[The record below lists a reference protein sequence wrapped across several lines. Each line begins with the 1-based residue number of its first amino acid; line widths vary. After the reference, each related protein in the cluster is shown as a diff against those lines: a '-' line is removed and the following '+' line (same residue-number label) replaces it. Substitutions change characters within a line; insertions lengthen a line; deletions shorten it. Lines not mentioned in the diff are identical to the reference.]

1 MIITLTAGLQP
12 MPQISR
18 LQFPGSFYHIM
29 ARGIDGHNLFNDDD
43 DHYEFLK
50 RLAKSLLNS
59 GYRCITWNLMD
70 NHYHLFV
77 HSSEKPLCSL
87 MRPLNSGYARWYNK
101 KNKRH
106 GYLFQSPFKSV
117 LCQNS
122 HHLSELI
129 RYIHLNPLRANL
141 IDSYAKLSD
150 WKWSGHNLL
159 LNNADAIGADF
170 VDRKAML
177 DLFNQNEN
185 DALEMYHQYMLE
197 GIDNSN
203 LRASGWLPKTE
214 QIELDSAQKRG
225 SAVIGDLHFV
235 RNAMENNLIG
245 LRHLHRKD
253 DYSDVLRI
261 IASKTCSEFDITLD
275 DLKKRGRKNIRSRA
289 REYFCYK
296 VHEEEKLPLGVIAN
310 FLVICISPTAELVK
324 RGKSVVEKL
333 ITAST
338 HDIQVQDVLIQV

>member
-1 MIITLTAGLQP
+1 
-12 MPQISR
+12 MPQMIR
-18 LQFPGSFYHIM
+18 LQSPESFYHIM
-29 ARGIDGHNLFNDDD
+29 ARGIDGHNLFNDDE

-59 GYRCITWNLMD
+59 GHRCITFNLMD

-77 HSSEKPLCSL
+77 RSSEKPLSSL

-101 KNKRH
+101 KNKRQ
-106 GYLFQSPFKSV
+106 GYLFQSPFKSL

-141 IDSYAKLSD
+141 INSYPNLSD

-159 LNNADAIGADF
+159 LNNANAIGADF
-170 VDRKAML
+170 VDRKTML
-177 DLFNQNEN
+177 DLFSQNEN
-185 DALEMYHQYMLE
+185 DALKMYHQYMLE

-203 LRASGWLPKTE
+203 MRVSGWLPKTE
-214 QIELDSAQKRG
+214 QIELVRAQKGG

-235 RNAMENNLIG
+235 RNAMENNPIG
-245 LRHLHRKD
+245 LRHLHRKE
-253 DYSDVLRI
+253 DYSDVLRS
-261 IASKTCSEFDITLD
+261 IALEACHKFNITLD
-275 DLKKRGRKNIRSRA
+275 DLKTRGRKNTRSRA

-310 FLVICISPTAELVK
+310 FLVICISPTAMLVK
-324 RGKSVVEKL
+324 RGKANIDKGIVSETQK
-333 ITAST
+333 TA
-338 HDIQVQDVLIQV
+338 ILV